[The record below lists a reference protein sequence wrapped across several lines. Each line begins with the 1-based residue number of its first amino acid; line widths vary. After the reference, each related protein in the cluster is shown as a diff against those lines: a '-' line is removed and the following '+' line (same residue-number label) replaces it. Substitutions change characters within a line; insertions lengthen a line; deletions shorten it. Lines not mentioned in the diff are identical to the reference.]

1 MKDKPFIY
9 QDNRALH
16 ERRMKERTRTAISKR
31 NIEFILAHQNDSLK
45 ELAQYLRECKEK
57 LGHVPAQSEI
67 IGGDLLALRFGSWE
81 KALSESGYLNSIG
94 HAVSAFPLERT
105 AIFQAEYEHQSEL
118 HRKAKQERKK
128 NAEVERKARKSA
140 KKKAKKAAAAGG
152 SK

>member
-31 NIEFILAHQNDSLK
+31 NIEFILAHQSDSLK

-57 LGHVPAQSEI
+57 LGHVPAQSEVL
-67 IGGDLLALRFGSWE
+67 GGDLLELRFGSWKMALIFCGFE
-81 KALSESGYLNSIG
+81 NFKGVALSDLS
-94 HAVSAFPLERT
+94 LERT
-105 AIFQAEYEHQSEL
+105 ALFRAEYDRQSEL
-118 HRKAKQERKK
+118 HVQAKKDRKRQAKLDRREQ
-128 NAEVERKARKSA
+128 KSA
-140 KKKAKKAAAAGG
+140 KKREKKAAVTGG